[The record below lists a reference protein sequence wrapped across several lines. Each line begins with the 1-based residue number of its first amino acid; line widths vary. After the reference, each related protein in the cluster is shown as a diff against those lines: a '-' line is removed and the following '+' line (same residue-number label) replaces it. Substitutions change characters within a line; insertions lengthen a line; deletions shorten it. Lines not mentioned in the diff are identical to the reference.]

1 MSLRLR
7 ALELHIPGWV
17 ARSALRQL
25 FDATASAFGHDPV
38 DVHGLTHGELLERY
52 AVFTTSRAE
61 QALADRSDAD
71 AVAARMWSSAYVLG
85 ASLRRRLG
93 VRTRAEALRAARV
106 AYRMLA
112 IDLRADEQGSVV
124 VDRCAFATWYSPG
137 VCRLMSSLD
146 AGLLAGLTHGGRL
159 RFSERITE
167 GRPRCLATISWQGNP
182 PWA

>member
-25 FDATASAFGHDPV
+25 FDATASAFGCDPP
-38 DVHGLTHGELLERY
+38 DLRGLTHGELIQRY
-52 AVFTTSRAE
+52 AAFTTGCAE
-61 QALADRSDAD
+61 RALADRSEAD
-71 AVAARMWSSAYVLG
+71 AAARRMLSNACALG
-85 ASLRRRLG
+85 ESLRRRLG

-112 IDLRADEQGSVV
+112 IDLRADEWGSVV
-124 VDRCAFATWYSPG
+124 VDRCAFAAWYSPG

-146 AGLLAGLTHGGRL
+146 AGLLAGLTQGGRL

-167 GRPRCLATISWQGNP
+167 GRPRCLAAISWQGGP
-182 PWA
+182 P

>member
-7 ALELHIPGWV
+7 ALELHIPGPV

-25 FDATASAFGHDPV
+25 FAATASAFGRDPG
-38 DVHGLTHGELLERY
+38 DLHGLTHRELIERY
-52 AVFTTSRAE
+52 AAFTTACAE
-61 QALADRSDAD
+61 RALADRSDAEVI
-71 AVAARMWSSAYVLG
+71 ARRMWSSAYALG

-93 VRTRAEALRAARV
+93 VRTRAEAVRAARV

-124 VDRCAFATWYSPG
+124 VDRCAFAACYSPG

-146 AGLLAGLTHGGRL
+146 AGLIAGLTQGGRL
-159 RFSERITE
+159 TFSERITE
-167 GRPRCLATISWQGNP
+167 GRPRCLAAISWQGGP
-182 PWA
+182 P